1 MFIKRLL
8 KKKNRENKA
17 FFNDLIRSS
26 VLFAATNSVWTSHT
40 LQYVCRITTRINC
53 NDYITHDKKKI
64 SQNVIIILNL
74 IEFQIQFQPKCSK
87 LSQFYLTS
95 SQALDISFQLVVW
108 AINCWY
114 NRRFLRGLS
123 IKHWKIFF
131 CWHIFSMVLTI
142 SKGNVGQYSLFKIC
156 ISIFRKQCQIKEI
169 FEQILSFQS
178 FLIVLEVY

>member
-1 MFIKRLL
+1 MRMHLTCSLIIFLLFVWLWWNLSFSNRSEIWSLKFSVHSNLRLNNFSNFQCFSL
-8 KKKNRENKA
+8 NQIVS
-17 FFNDLIRSS
+17 FSFNLYIFLASYCKM
-26 VLFAATNSVWTSHT
+26 VL
-40 LQYVCRITTRINC
+40 LRI
-53 NDYITHDKKKI
+53 
-64 SQNVIIILNL
+64 V
-74 IEFQIQFQPKCSK
+74 QPKCSK